1 MSELLTLTIAAIAA
15 LVGGAIMWFI
25 LNQRTARLLEATV
38 AESVATLAAAE
49 AREIALNESA
59 EKNEAQMHNAFKVAA
74 GEALR
79 KAMSEVEKE
88 KEKSFTVATSALSQS
103 MKDYV
108 EALDNVEKAGIARD
122 AALRNEVTKVSDLGI
137 QLADETRELSLALR
151 GDSQAQGAWG
161 EVVVENLLQSM
172 GFKEGRDYHKQMSE
186 TATDKTRKRTDFV
199 LNLPGDRQ
207 VVIDS
212 KVSLTDYIEYTNAED
227 EATQASALKAHCASI
242 RKHADNLASKN
253 YEHMEKI
260 NTLDFVLMVV
270 PLESAFLTAMHADV
284 SLYEN
289 LTGQTRVKVV
299 TGTTLMLTLR
309 LIQEFWHRENRS
321 RNQEELVKRAGQ
333 LHDKV
338 VNFLE
343 NFNSVGFELGQAQ
356 SAYDQARGQ
365 LISGG
370 GNIVWQT
377 EQMAKLGAKTKKDLR
392 TKSGVRALAEE
403 AERNDFLGTEK
414 PDLVIVETEEEE

>member
-1 MSELLTLTIAAIAA
+1 MSELLTLTTAVIAA
-15 LVGGAIMWFI
+15 LIGGAIMWFI
-25 LNQRTARLLEATV
+25 LNQRTARLLEATA
-38 AESVATLAAAE
+38 AESAATLAAAE
-49 AREIALNESA
+49 AREVALNESA

-79 KAMSEVEKE
+79 SAMSEAEKE

-108 EALDNVEKAGIARD
+108 EALDKVEKAGIDRD
-122 AALRNEVTKVSDLGI
+122 ATLRNEVTKVSDLGI

-161 EVVVENLLQSM
+161 EVVVENLLQNM
-172 GFKEGRDYHKQMSE
+172 GFEDGRDYHKQMSE
-186 TATDKTRKRTDFV
+186 TAADGTRKRTDFV

-212 KVSLTDYIEYTNAED
+212 KVSLTDYVEYTNAED
-227 EATQASALKAHCASI
+227 EATETAALKAHCASI

-289 LTGQTRVKVV
+289 LTGQARVKVV

-343 NFNSVGFELGQAQ
+343 NFNSVGFELGQAKT
-356 SAYDQARGQ
+356 AYDHARDQ
-365 LISGG
+365 LIKGT

-377 EQMAKLGAKTKKDLR
+377 EEMAKLGAKTKKDLR

-403 AERNDFLGTEK
+403 AEHNHLADEDG
-414 PDLVIVETEEEE
+414 PNSAAASAEEEE